1 MVDRRRSGFT
11 LVELSLVMAFF
22 SVLLIGV
29 LTLTIHIG
37 KLYTKGM
44 TNKSLN
50 TVGRDVTDVL
60 RRDFAAANAQDV
72 QVIGERGA
80 IGMQHG
86 RICLGNVSYVWNT
99 VGLLNAAPSVTRVTM
114 GGTRAKLVRVID
126 MARSYCTPSGG
137 NYPMTV
143 GAADTAVDLLSDD
156 EASGKRDFAVY
167 HMVVTPAAVSAGD
180 GMYRIQ
186 FTLGTYDPNT
196 TQVIG
201 SDNTCKPPTDA
212 AANFE
217 YCSVGD
223 FDMYVRAGG
232 VKE

>member
-72 QVIGERGA
+72 
-80 IGMQHG
+80 
-86 RICLGNVSYVWNT
+86 
-99 VGLLNAAPSVTRVTM
+99 
-114 GGTRAKLVRVID
+114 
-126 MARSYCTPSGG
+126 
-137 NYPMTV
+137 
-143 GAADTAVDLLSDD
+143 
-156 EASGKRDFAVY
+156 
-167 HMVVTPAAVSAGD
+167 
-180 GMYRIQ
+180 
-186 FTLGTYDPNT
+186 
-196 TQVIG
+196 
-201 SDNTCKPPTDA
+201 
-212 AANFE
+212 
-217 YCSVGD
+217 
-223 FDMYVRAGG
+223 
-232 VKE
+232 